1 MSAAST
7 AESADFRGPLDITRA
22 ATVVLD
28 AESTVIGWSPAATEL
43 LGYDPA
49 DALGRPLTAFL
60 SVRPAARTLPAEA
73 SGAGGPGPGP
83 GPPSLIGNEI
93 RVARTRDGRELLVAT
108 ATCPLPGTA
117 GASGPGTP
125 DRILVAAEVEA
136 LLHWESRIA
145 LLQGLATQSPVGLAI
160 YDTDLRLSWSNT
172 AYEREMG
179 QPLAAFR
186 GKRAEELYGAGS
198 FVTPGYPHT
207 LAGVMRQVLDTGEPV
222 LDLHFRGQPPSDP
235 GRDHL
240 WSCAYYR
247 LEDAHGHALGVCED
261 AFDITDRYRV
271 QERLALL
278 VEAGRRIGTVL
289 DVATTAEE
297 IAEVAV
303 EDFAVTVRVDV
314 TRAAVTGETAA
325 VGSPADMSL
334 LRVAERS
341 APGSGTPDPGLPAN
355 GPTETGR
362 PDPDRPGTEPTE
374 TGRPETGRPGTD
386 LPNPGPP
393 ETGPPRSGPT
403 ATTRDPAGPGGLSG
417 PGSPGGPSG
426 PGSPGGPSGPGGPG
440 GTSGPGQ
447 PYPPVGYPPVGYPP
461 GSPQNRSLS
470 SGGLVLDEGTLVVPL
485 RAGGGILGL
494 VTFDRGAGPD
504 ASGRTLGPDRATT
517 FDNGEVALADELAAR
532 AAVCIDNAR
541 RYTRERTASLALQR
555 QLLPHHLPP
564 RSAVE
569 TAYRYLPADDV
580 TGVGGD
586 WFDVIPLSGTRVGLV
601 VGDVVGHGLRAAATM
616 GRLRTSV
623 RAFAQ
628 LDMAPDELLTRLD
641 DLVGQPAEDRSDAC
655 DGAVETY
662 DVTTGATCLYAVYD
676 PVSRRCV
683 MARAGHLPPAIVG
696 PGGEVSFPDLP
707 AGPPL
712 GLGGLPF
719 ESMEIDLPVG
729 SLLALFTDGLVEAG
743 DHDIGRGLDTLGRVL
758 GDRSA
763 SLEVLCDRAV
773 SELVPGGASADDTA
787 LLLVRTRALD
797 ADRVADW
804 ELTAEPVSVGRAREL
819 ATGQLE
825 AWGLEELAFAT
836 QLVVSELVTNAVR
849 YAGGPL
855 GLRLIRDRTLV
866 CEVADTGHTSPH
878 PRHSEADDEGGRGLF
893 IVAQLVQRWGTR
905 YTPTGKTIW
914 TEQALPPAGAG

>member
-28 AESTVIGWSPAATEL
+28 AESTVIGWSPAAAEL
-43 LGYDPA
+43 LGYGPSDV
-49 DALGRPLTAFL
+49 LGRPLAAFL
-60 SVRPAARTLPAEA
+60 SVRPAGGTLPAEA
-73 SGAGGPGPGP
+73 SGAAGPGP
-83 GPPSLIGNEI
+83 GPPSLVGNEI
-93 RVARTRDGRELLVAT
+93 HVARTRDGRELLVAT
-108 ATCPLPGTA
+108 ATCPLPGAA

-179 QPLAAFR
+179 QPLDAFR

-271 QERLALL
+271 QERLTLL
-278 VEAGRRIGTVL
+278 VEAGRRIGTAL

-303 EDFAVTVRVDV
+303 PDFAATVRVDV

-325 VGSPADMSL
+325 VGSPADMTL

-355 GPTETGR
+355 GPT
-362 PDPDRPGTEPTE
+362 GT
-374 TGRPETGRPGTD
+374 
-386 LPNPGPP
+386 
-393 ETGPPRSGPT
+393 GPT
-403 ATTRDPAGPGGLSG
+403 APATAQDPAGRGGANS
-417 PGSPGGPSG
+417 PGSPGGPGSTS
-426 PGSPGGPSGPGGPG
+426 SPGGPR
-440 GTSGPGQ
+440 Q
-447 PYPPVGYPPVGYPP
+447 PYPPVDYPP

-485 RAGGGILGL
+485 RTGGGILGL
-494 VTFDRGAGPD
+494 VTFDRGEGPD
-504 ASGRTLGPDRATT
+504 APGRTLAPDRATT

-564 RSAVE
+564 QSAVE

-601 VGDVVGHGLRAAATM
+601 VGDVVGHGLQAAATM

-641 DLVGQPAEDRSDAC
+641 DLVGQPAEDRSDAYG
-655 DGAVETY
+655 GAVETY

-683 MARAGHLPPAIVG
+683 MARAGHLPPAVVG

-729 SLLALFTDGLVEAG
+729 SLLALFTDGLVEAR

-763 SLEVLCDRAV
+763 SLEELCDRAV
-773 SELVPGGASADDTA
+773 SELVPGGTSADDTA
-787 LLLVRTRALD
+787 LLLVRTRALG

-878 PRHSEADDEGGRGLF
+878 LRHSAADDEGGRGLF

-914 TEQALPPAGAG
+914 TEQALPPAEAG

>member
-1 MSAAST
+1 MSAANT

-22 ATVVLD
+22 ATMVLD
-28 AESTVIGWSPAATEL
+28 ADSTVIGWSPAAAEL
-43 LGYDPA
+43 LGYEPA
-49 DALGRPLTAFL
+49 EALGRPLSAFL
-60 SVRPAARTLPAEA
+60 SVRPVGGTPPAAAAEGSGVSEA
-73 SGAGGPGPGP
+73 SGVSGAPASSGI
-83 GPPSLIGNEI
+83 GPPSLVGNEI
-93 RVARTRDGRELLVAT
+93 HVAHARDGRELLVAT
-108 ATCPLPGTA
+108 ATCPLPG
-117 GASGPGTP
+117 GAADRGPGAP
-125 DRILVAAEVEA
+125 DRILVAAEMGE
-136 LLHWESRIA
+136 LRHWESRLA
-145 LLQGLATQSPVGLAI
+145 LLHGLATQSPVGLAI
-160 YDTDLRLSWSNT
+160 YDTDLRLTWCNT
-172 AYEREMG
+172 AYEREIG
-179 QPLAAFR
+179 QPLTAFR
-186 GKRAEELYGAGS
+186 GQRADELYAGGS
-198 FVTPGYPHT
+198 FVTPGYPQT
-207 LAGVMRQVLDTGEPV
+207 LDGVMRQVLETGEPV
-222 LDLHFRGQPPSDP
+222 LDLNFRAQQPSDP

-240 WSCAYYR
+240 WSCSYYR
-247 LEDAHGHALGVCED
+247 LEDAHGHVFGVCED
-261 AFDITDRYRV
+261 AFDVTDRYRV

-289 DVATTAEE
+289 EVATTAEE

-303 EDFAVTVRVDV
+303 PDFAATVRVDV
-314 TRAAVTGETAA
+314 TRATMTGETAA
-325 VGSPADMSL
+325 VGSAADMSL
-334 LRVAERS
+334 LRVAARS
-341 APGSGTPDPGLPAN
+341 EPGTATPDPGLPDPALSDAD
-355 GPTETGR
+355 R
-362 PDPDRPGTEPTE
+362 PDPEGHGPGLPDDP
-374 TGRPETGRPGTD
+374 GAPGPGVPGPGLLDSGGPETGA
-386 LPNPGPP
+386 PGPGVVDP
-393 ETGPPRSGPT
+393 GPLDSADAEGGSRGVPGAAGS
-403 ATTRDPAGPGGLSG
+403 RDGDRH
-417 PGSPGGPSG
+417 
-426 PGSPGGPSGPGGPG
+426 
-440 GTSGPGQ
+440 
-447 PYPPVGYPPVGYPP
+447 PYPPVVYPP
-461 GSPQNRSLS
+461 GSPQHRSLS

-494 VTFDRGAGPD
+494 VTFDRGVGPD
-504 ASGRTLGPDRATT
+504 TSGRPPAPDRATT

-532 AAVCIDNAR
+532 AAVYIDNAR

-564 RSAVE
+564 QSAVR

-601 VGDVVGHGLRAAATM
+601 VGDVVGHGLQAAATM

-641 DLVGQPAEDRSDAC
+641 DLVGQPAEEPPDAYG
-655 DGAVETY
+655 GAVETY

-683 MARAGHLPPAIVG
+683 MARAGHLPPAIVAPDG
-696 PGGEVSFPDLP
+696 TVSFPDLP

-719 ESMEIDLPVG
+719 ESMEFELPVG
-729 SLLALFTDGLVEAG
+729 SLLALFTDGLVEAR
-743 DHDIGRGLDTLGRVL
+743 DHDIGHGLDTLGRVL
-758 GDRSA
+758 TDRSA
-763 SLEVLCDRAV
+763 SLEELCDRAV
-773 SELVPGGASADDTA
+773 SELVPGGTSADDTA
-787 LLLVRTRALD
+787 LLLVRTRELD
-797 ADRVADW
+797 AERVAHW
-804 ELTAEPVSVGRAREL
+804 ELSAEAVSVGRAREL

-825 AWGLEELAFAT
+825 AWGLEELVFAT

-878 PRHSEADDEGGRGLF
+878 LRHSAEDDEGGRGLF

-914 TEQALPPAGAG
+914 TEQALPPADGG

>member
-1 MSAAST
+1 MSAANT

-28 AESTVIGWSPAATEL
+28 AESTVIGWSPAAAEL
-43 LGYDPA
+43 LGYGPA
-49 DALGRPLTAFL
+49 EALGRPLSAFL
-60 SVRPAARTLPAEA
+60 SVHPVGGIPPAESA
-73 SGAGGPGPGP
+73 DEAEGSGAPELPGGPGTTEVSRTAAAGI
-83 GPPSLIGNEI
+83 GPPSLVGNEI
-93 RVARTRDGRELLVAT
+93 HVAHTRDGRELLVAT
-108 ATCPLPGTA
+108 AMCPLPGGAA
-117 GASGPGTP
+117 GRGPGTP
-125 DRILVAAEVEA
+125 DRILVAAEVGE
-136 LLHWESRIA
+136 LRHWESRLA

-160 YDTDLRLSWSNT
+160 YDTDLRLTWCNT
-172 AYEREMG
+172 AYEREIG

-186 GKRAEELYGAGS
+186 GMRADELYSGGS
-198 FVTPGYPHT
+198 FVSPGYPQT
-207 LAGVMRQVLDTGEPV
+207 LDGVMHQVIDTGEPI
-222 LDLHFRGQPPSDP
+222 LDLNFRGQPPSDP

-247 LEDAHGHALGVCED
+247 LEDAHGHVFGVCED

-271 QERLALL
+271 QERLTLL

-303 EDFAVTVRVDV
+303 PDFAATVRVDV

-334 LRVAERS
+334 LRVADRS
-341 APGSGTPDPGLPAN
+341 EPGIATPDPAL
-355 GPTETGR
+355 
-362 PDPDRPGTEPTE
+362 PDPG
-374 TGRPETGRPGTD
+374 
-386 LPNPGPP
+386 
-393 ETGPPRSGPT
+393 
-403 ATTRDPAGPGGLSG
+403 AT
-417 PGSPGGPSG
+417 
-426 PGSPGGPSGPGGPG
+426 
-440 GTSGPGQ
+440 GPGQ
-447 PYPPVGYPPVGYPP
+447 PDPGPPDESGTASPGDDDRHPYPPVVYPP
-461 GSPQNRSLS
+461 GSPQHRSLS

-494 VTFDRGAGPD
+494 VTFDRCAGPD
-504 ASGRTLGPDRATT
+504 ASGRPPAPDRATT
-517 FDNGEVALADELAAR
+517 FDNGEVALADELTAR

-564 RSAVE
+564 QSAVR

-601 VGDVVGHGLRAAATM
+601 VGDVVGHGLQAAATM

-628 LDMAPDELLTRLD
+628 LDMPPDELLTRLD
-641 DLVGQPAEDRSDAC
+641 DLVGQPAEEPPDAYG
-655 DGAVETY
+655 GAVETY

-683 MARAGHLPPAIVG
+683 MARAGHLPPAIVD
-696 PGGEVSFPDLP
+696 PDGGVSFPDLP

-719 ESMEIDLPVG
+719 ESMEFELPVG
-729 SLLALFTDGLVEAG
+729 SLLALFTDGLVEAR
-743 DHDIGRGLDTLGRVL
+743 DHDIGHGLDTLGRVL

-763 SLEVLCDRAV
+763 SLEELCDRAV
-773 SELVPGGASADDTA
+773 SELVPGGTSADDTA
-787 LLLVRTRALD
+787 LLLVRTRELD
-797 ADRVADW
+797 AELVADW
-804 ELTAEPVSVGRAREL
+804 ELSAEPVSVGRAREL
-819 ATGQLE
+819 ATGQLK
-825 AWGLEELAFAT
+825 AWGLDELVFAT

-878 PRHSEADDEGGRGLF
+878 LRHSAEDDEGGRGLF

-914 TEQALPPAGAG
+914 TEQTLPPADEG

>member
-1 MSAAST
+1 MSAANA

-28 AESTVIGWSPAATEL
+28 AESTVIGWSPAAAEL
-43 LGYDPA
+43 LGYGPA
-49 DALGRPLTAFL
+49 EALGRPLSAFL
-60 SVRPAARTLPAEA
+60 SVHPVGGAPSVAASEDAGA
-73 SGAGGPGPGP
+73 SGVSGTAATGI
-83 GPPSLIGNEI
+83 GPPSLVGNEI
-93 RVARTRDGRELLVAT
+93 HVAHTQNGRELLVAT
-108 ATCPLPGTA
+108 ATCPLPGGAA
-117 GASGPGTP
+117 GRGPGAP
-125 DRILVAAEVEA
+125 DRILVAAEVGE
-136 LLHWESRIA
+136 LRHWESRLA

-160 YDTDLRLSWSNT
+160 YDTDLRLTWCNT
-172 AYEREMG
+172 AYEREIG

-186 GKRAEELYGAGS
+186 GMRADELYSGGS
-198 FVTPGYPHT
+198 FVTPGYPQT
-207 LAGVMRQVLDTGEPV
+207 LDGVMHQVIETGEPV
-222 LDLHFRGQPPSDP
+222 LDLNFRGQPPSDP
-235 GRDHL
+235 GRNHL

-247 LEDAHGHALGVCED
+247 LEDAHGHVFGVCED

-297 IAEVAV
+297 IAGVAV
-303 EDFAVTVRVDV
+303 PDFATTVRVDV

-334 LRVAERS
+334 LRVADRS
-341 APGSGTPDPGLPAN
+341 EPGSATPDPALPDPGA
-355 GPTETGR
+355 PDPPL
-362 PDPDRPGTEPTE
+362 PDPDRPDPA
-374 TGRPETGRPGTD
+374 
-386 LPNPGPP
+386 LPGPGLP
-393 ETGPPRSGPT
+393 GPGLLDSAGPKAAPRGVTGPPGFCGDDRH
-403 ATTRDPAGPGGLSG
+403 
-417 PGSPGGPSG
+417 
-426 PGSPGGPSGPGGPG
+426 
-440 GTSGPGQ
+440 
-447 PYPPVGYPPVGYPP
+447 PYPPVVYPP
-461 GSPQNRSLS
+461 GSPQHRSLS

-494 VTFDRGAGPD
+494 VTFDRGVAPD
-504 ASGRTLGPDRATT
+504 ASGRPPAPDRATT
-517 FDNGEVALADELAAR
+517 FDNGEVSLADELAAR

-564 RSAVE
+564 QSAVR

-601 VGDVVGHGLRAAATM
+601 VGDVVGHGLQAAATM

-641 DLVGQPAEDRSDAC
+641 DLVGQPAEEPPDAYG
-655 DGAVETY
+655 GAVETY

-683 MARAGHLPPAIVG
+683 MARAGHLPPAIVDPDG
-696 PGGEVSFPDLP
+696 RVSFPDLP

-719 ESMEIDLPVG
+719 ESMEFELPVG
-729 SLLALFTDGLVEAG
+729 SLLALFTDGLVEAR
-743 DHDIGRGLDTLGRVL
+743 DHDIGHGLDTLGRVL
-758 GDRSA
+758 ADRSA
-763 SLEVLCDRAV
+763 SLEELCDRAV
-773 SELVPGGASADDTA
+773 SELVPGGTSADDTA
-787 LLLVRTRALD
+787 LLLVRTRELD
-797 ADRVADW
+797 AERVADW
-804 ELTAEPVSVGRAREL
+804 ELRAEPVSVGRAREL

-825 AWGLEELAFAT
+825 AWGLEELVFAT

-878 PRHSEADDEGGRGLF
+878 LRHSAEDDEGGRGLF

-914 TEQALPPAGAG
+914 TEQALPSADEG